1 MRKILILGAGAGG
14 TIVANMLRKE
24 LKESEWQITIID
36 RDERHH
42 YQAGYL
48 FIPFGVYGEQD
59 VLKPKKEFIPQDV
72 DFVIDKVVKIDA
84 AQRRVE
90 TLKGQYDY
98 DWLVI
103 ATGCDIQPSEINGM
117 LDGWRKDIFD
127 FYTLEGALALRKHLK
142 YFSSGKVVLN
152 IAEFPYK
159 CPIAPLEF
167 VFMADWFFT
176 VNGVRD
182 KVEIEF
188 VTPLDNVFTK
198 PVAAKTL
205 AVVAAK
211 KNIKVTPY
219 FDLAQ
224 VNAGEKTIESH
235 KGQKVAYDLL
245 VAIPPNMGAK
255 ALIDSEVSDPVG
267 FVPTD
272 KHTLKASKFDRI
284 YVTAG
289 DTTNVPTSK
298 AGSVAHYMAYTLV
311 ENLVRE
317 IDGHPPL
324 PKFDGHATCF
334 LASGFEKAILLDFNY
349 AVTTEQMILDRL
361 DRLETQIAPLT
372 ASARDLGEL
381 REELAPRVNEAVQA
395 LIVELA
401 DVEAD
406 FQLEDLLFLIKKM
419 MRNIRNLDFALDQ
432 MKNLIDFALTA
443 EPLLKSSVPQVIS
456 FLDDLEQ
463 RGVLRLLRTGMEV
476 LKKVGAS
483 YSAEEL
489 QQTADGMVRLAGILK
504 KLTAPEALDLL
515 ERAAELPSRVNVA
528 GASAIG
534 PWGMLRGMGDPQVQ
548 QGLGV
553 LLELTKGLAE
563 KKSCST

>member
-1 MRKILILGAGAGG
+1 
-14 TIVANMLRKE
+14 MLRKE

-117 LDGWRKDIFD
+117 LDGWRKDTFD